1 MSKTTN
7 TFGTVI
13 GVINNVATKATMNTF
28 KGVYYTPFFFDEEG
42 KFLSHAQLRPVKG
55 EINALEAATTDPEAD
70 KAMKLLK
77 KAAEAAG
84 LPEPVI
90 TAGVGK
96 FISSHGDKYTKGLNS
111 FIGKDPKKAFEV
123 LIKLPDPLGLIDR
136 TVMKL
141 FLVYKGE
148 VLCTNPF
155 NKIERDDAKSLLKF
169 ARMWAK
175 SKNLTSHMGW
185 LIKSM
190 LVADEH
196 GIERAKIVLDCV
208 EDHALDLGFSAGAKE
223 AYYYLFNNDF
233 TYGPVA
239 MGNKSLIDRFNS
251 GLYGDRFTEEEAL
264 AAALKGATSPEIAKL
279 VGDRL
284 GYLVGGFGCPAEL
297 PVYNN
302 TEKRFDETH
311 GLEGAWSARLFE
323 MREEE
328 RLSFDFRE
336 TYDLPMIAVAMA
348 RSLGLT
354 KTCEWVIKEGRVA
367 EEAMGP
373 NLKAML
379 EFSKRECTLFGEYC
393 ERYNPQTPIEVFK
406 VYQKMVLE
414 HWDEVSPDAHRVAMT
429 ISELDTLAKFPDW
442 KYEKTI
448 FPDGTE
454 TVITNKEFITNLLIT
469 LEELLSD
476 PGKLFERKNK
486 TVDPVT
492 REVKEAEPEILS
504 VGHLI
509 LFDEIYGF
517 KQDKI
522 LFYEDPSDP
531 GAGAFIDK
539 ILSGKVSYPR
549 QEKSFDQANL
559 SWLKAKS
566 VFESDDAF
574 NGDSLDESFE
584 DDDYFNK
591 EYEEDLLF

>member
-1 MSKTTN
+1 MKTTKTN
-7 TFGTVI
+7 TFGAI
-13 GVINNVATKATMNTF
+13 NVINNVATQAKVSTL
-28 KGVYYTPFFFDEEG
+28 KGVYYTSYFFNEVG
-42 KFLSHAQLRPVKG
+42 QILSAAETRPVQS
-55 EINALEAATTDPEAD
+55 EINALEAATSQDDAE
-70 KAMKLLK
+70 KAMRLLK
-77 KAAEAAG
+77 KVAKAAG

-96 FISSHGDKYTKGLNS
+96 FVSSRGDKYTKGLKGL
-111 FIGKDPKKAFEV
+111 IAKDPDRAFEV
-123 LIKLPDPLGLIDR
+123 LKNLPDPLGLVER

-155 NKIERDDAKSLLKF
+155 NKIEREDAKALLKF

-175 SKNLTSHMGW
+175 HKNLTNHIGW
-185 LIKSM
+185 LMKSM
-190 LVADEH
+190 LVPDEH
-196 GIERAKIVLDCV
+196 GVERAEMVLDCV
-208 EDHALDLGFSAGAKE
+208 EDHVKNLGFSAGAKE
-223 AYYYLFNNDF
+223 VYYYLFNNDF

-239 MGNKSLIDRFNS
+239 MGNKSLIDRFNN
-251 GLYGDRFTEEEAL
+251 GFYGDRFSDEEAL
-264 AAALKGATSPEIAKL
+264 AAALKGATSLEIAKL

-302 TEKRFDETH
+302 TEKRFDGPFDGPWLVRKAEI
-311 GLEGAWSARLFE
+311 
-323 MREEE
+323 EEE
-328 RLSFDFRE
+328 EKNLPTFDFKE
-336 TYDLPMIAVAMA
+336 TYDLPTISIAVA
-348 RSLGLT
+348 RSLGLCPT
-354 KTCEWVIKEGRVA
+354 YEWAIKEGRVA
-367 EEAMGP
+367 EGAMGP
-373 NLKAML
+373 NLKTML
-379 EFSKRECTLFGEYC
+379 EFSKRERTLFGKYC
-393 ERYNPQTPIEVFK
+393 EHYNPETPIEVFK
-406 VYQKMVLE
+406 TYQKMVLD
-414 HWDEVSPDAHRVAMT
+414 HWDEVSPDAHKIAMS

-442 KYEKTI
+442 EYEKNI